1 VAAAEVQ
8 AKERLPADLLPRNV
22 VLYQYQACP
31 FCNKVRGE
39 DQFRSG
45 IFDPRVQLDGNDSP
59 VILLPFQIQSEIVW
73 P

>member
-8 AKERLPADLLPRNV
+8 AKERLPADLLPHNV

-39 DQFRSG
+39 INFPITHFRFG
-45 IFDPRVQLDGNDSP
+45 AQQYLEMVFDS
-59 VILLPFQIQSEIVW
+59 
-73 P
+73 